1 MTGHRNTTRKR
12 VGRFLQSV
20 FFRGRVVEPQQRKI
34 EGADELTIE
43 LDWDAQLSFS
53 EFPTAVIQE
62 TSFSQTCDLVDTD
75 ADDCANTDANNCAD
89 TDASSCG
96 GGSEASSCGGSE
108 ASSCSGSEYGSSAN
122 TDDADNSADTDA
134 SSCADTDA
142 SSYAGSDY
150 GSCSE
155 IGAVDTVT
163 MAPVAIEPRPQA
175 VAPTTPLA
183 MPTVPKFGDFKGSQ
197 SAVEAY
203 RQACLAYFVLL
214 RAYVPPSLPPS
225 QAPFLPPSLL
235 PSLTHTLTHLL
246 LHSLPPSPSLPPPL
260 LIISLLD
267 QSHVLFVRNG
277 LPLWAGAVVFL
288 KALTEH

>member
-12 VGRFLQSV
+12 VGHFLQSV
-20 FFRGRVVEPQQRKI
+20 FFRGRVVQPRQRKI

-43 LDWDAQLSFS
+43 LDWDAQLSFP

-96 GGSEASSCGGSE
+96 GSEASSCGGSE
-108 ASSCSGSEYGSSAN
+108 ASSCGDSEYGSSAN
-122 TDDADNSADTDA
+122 IVDADNSADTDA
-134 SSCADTDA
+134 SSCADSDA
-142 SSYAGSDY
+142 SSCAGSDY

-163 MAPVAIEPRPQA
+163 MTPVAIEPRPQA

-197 SAVEAY
+197 SAGEAY

-225 QAPFLPPSLL
+225 LPG
-235 PSLTHTLTHLL
+235 
-246 LHSLPPSPSLPPPL
+246 SLPPSFPLSLTHSLAPSLTPSLPTP
-260 LIISLLD
+260 SLHH
-267 QSHVLFVRNG
+267 S
-277 LPLWAGAVVFL
+277 
-288 KALTEH
+288 